1 VTQINLRGNLLHGK
15 ITKTIEYLDLLE
27 RLDFAD
33 NMITGTAVDFLSL
46 FVNLKD
52 VWLMG
57 NPDLAGN
64 SPKVI

>member
-1 VTQINLRGNLLHGK
+1 MTQINLRGNLLHGK